1 MRTVIEENGLQWTDY
16 TGGKK
21 SEHTLPTFSIVGDGK
36 VCYICRSVSQYIFEI
51 RDRQPDVECYPLV
64 EGIRDGRDELLEKA
78 VEIIEEP

>member
-1 MRTVIEENGLQWTDY
+1 MCD
-16 TGGKK
+16 
-21 SEHTLPTFSIVGDGK
+21 
-36 VCYICRSVSQYIFEI
+36 ICRSVSQYIFEI